1 MQLLRNI
8 VVALVAAV
16 ASANVIG
23 IDFGT
28 EFMKVALVQPGSPLE
43 IVTNTVSKRKS
54 ETVVAFVRG
63 ERLFASDAYGS
74 LSRKPEQSYARLTE
88 YLGRSE
94 THPSIETLRTKSY
107 FPTTT
112 RFNESRGALAIAA
125 PKSTTEDYGG
135 GWDEWQPEELVAMV
149 LTYAKDITRA
159 YGGNVV
165 RDCVITV
172 PMSAT
177 QIEREAL
184 LAAAELADLRVL
196 SLIEANT
203 AAALQFGLDRK
214 FDEPRKVLFYNAG
227 SESIQASVVEYST
240 FVEGTKVKNKTIG
253 QFEVLGKGWA
263 RGAGG
268 FHVDLALAEK
278 IADAFNE
285 QWKKKKKGK
294 AGDVRTL
301 ARPMAKIRASAKKT
315 KEVLSANEKI
325 PVNIPSLHDDIDFHM
340 MVTRKDLEAAAADV
354 LAKAM
359 QPVQDALAKANATV
373 DDLHGVEIIGGGVR
387 VPKIQEMLRDFFA
400 AGRTNKSDP
409 LELGLHLNGD
419 EAPALGAA
427 FHGANVSTSFRVR
440 KVGMLDYA
448 QHALGVRMTNDLYAE
463 SVREGGGLMGFFK
476 GGTKKKD
483 DGDESP
489 EDWHKRA
496 TLFKAGARLGA
507 KPRTIAFHHDAD
519 IVCELAY
526 DDVDK
531 LPPGTPKTV
540 ALYNISGIAA
550 FAADMAKQNT
560 TGQLPRPK
568 VQLSFTLDAS
578 GIASLSKA
586 EVSVVEEY
594 EVDAP
599 PPKAEPKAEDN
610 ATAENATEANATDA
624 EATEAAKDDD
634 KPAEAAAEPATEAA
648 ADAAT
653 GEAAPE
659 ANASDANATG
669 AAPGKVLKKKTHKRT
684 LTVTPSTAGLR
695 QWAPRRSDVADAFDR
710 LAAIAAAEKERRA
723 REGAKNDLEAAIY
736 RVRNALDDRA
746 KEIEPVSTKKQREE
760 IASTSRELEDWLYEA
775 DAEPAAT
782 FNDKRAAFERS
793 S

>member
-1 MQLLRNI
+1 MQRS
-8 VVALVAAV
+8 VVALLLAAATAPL

-88 YLGRSE
+88 VLGRSE
-94 THPSIETLRTKSY
+94 TRPSTETLRTKSY

-340 MVTRKDLEAAAADV
+340 MVTRKDLEAAAAD
-354 LAKAM
+354 
-359 QPVQDALAKANATV
+359 ALAKANATV

-400 AGRTNKSDP
+400 AGRTNKSDL

-610 ATAENATEANATDA
+610 ATAENATEANATD

-634 KPAEAAAEPATEAA
+634 KPAEAAAEPAA
-648 ADAAT
+648 
-653 GEAAPE
+653 EAAPE
-659 ANASDANATG
+659 ANASDAANATG
-669 AAPGKVLKKKTHKRT
+669 AAPGKVLKKKTHKR
-684 LTVTPSTAGLR
+684 
-695 QWAPRRSDVADAFDR
+695 
-710 LAAIAAAEKERRA
+710 
-723 REGAKNDLEAAIY
+723 
-736 RVRNALDDRA
+736 
-746 KEIEPVSTKKQREE
+746 
-760 IASTSRELEDWLYEA
+760 
-775 DAEPAAT
+775 
-782 FNDKRAAFERS
+782 
-793 S
+793 

>member
-1 MQLLRNI
+1 
-8 VVALVAAV
+8 
-16 ASANVIG
+16 
-23 IDFGT
+23 
-28 EFMKVALVQPGSPLE
+28 
-43 IVTNTVSKRKS
+43 
-54 ETVVAFVRG
+54 
-63 ERLFASDAYGS
+63 
-74 LSRKPEQSYARLTE
+74 
-88 YLGRSE
+88 
-94 THPSIETLRTKSY
+94 
-107 FPTTT
+107 
-112 RFNESRGALAIAA
+112 
-125 PKSTTEDYGG
+125 
-135 GWDEWQPEELVAMV
+135 
-149 LTYAKDITRA
+149 
-159 YGGNVV
+159 
-165 RDCVITV
+165 
-172 PMSAT
+172 
-177 QIEREAL
+177 
-184 LAAAELADLRVL
+184 
-196 SLIEANT
+196 
-203 AAALQFGLDRK
+203 
-214 FDEPRKVLFYNAG
+214 
-227 SESIQASVVEYST
+227 
-240 FVEGTKVKNKTIG
+240 
-253 QFEVLGKGWA
+253 
-263 RGAGG
+263 
-268 FHVDLALAEK
+268 
-278 IADAFNE
+278 
-285 QWKKKKKGK
+285 
-294 AGDVRTL
+294 
-301 ARPMAKIRASAKKT
+301 
-315 KEVLSANEKI
+315 
-325 PVNIPSLHDDIDFHM
+325 
-340 MVTRKDLEAAAADV
+340 
-354 LAKAM
+354 
-359 QPVQDALAKANATV
+359 
-373 DDLHGVEIIGGGVR
+373 
-387 VPKIQEMLRDFFA
+387 MLRDFFA

-540 ALYNISGIAA
+540 ALYSISGIAA

-560 TGQLPRPK
+560 TGQLPPPK
-568 VQLSFTLDAS
+568 VQ
-578 GIASLSKA
+578 
-586 EVSVVEEY
+586 
-594 EVDAP
+594 
-599 PPKAEPKAEDN
+599 PKAEDN
-610 ATAENATEANATDA
+610 ATAENATEANATDAA

-634 KPAEAAAEPATEAA
+634 KPAEAAAEPAAEAA
-648 ADAAT
+648 A
-653 GEAAPE
+653 EAAPE

-746 KEIEPVSTKKQREE
+746 KEIEPV
-760 IASTSRELEDWLYEA
+760 
-775 DAEPAAT
+775 
-782 FNDKRAAFERS
+782 
-793 S
+793 